1 METVIVLGC
10 VFAVLMFLAWGTL
23 FHGRTWFVRRTQRVA
38 TEVESNLADLFI
50 FINTQQVAGLSA
62 LAVFVLPLVVWL
74 VSQNVLFTA
83 VSLPLAFTL
92 PRIWV
97 GRMQTRRQREIEE
110 QLPDALLM
118 MSGALR
124 AGASFPM
131 ALESVAQ
138 ESRPPVSQEFDLLL
152 REIRLGV
159 DLMVALRHMERRI
172 PVPDFLMVTAAISI
186 SREVGGNLAETL
198 ESVAR
203 TLREKQQME
212 GKIRSLTAQGK
223 MQGWVMTGL
232 PIFLIFVLR
241 HMEPKAM
248 APLFDSPIGWAVL
261 AVIGTMEFI
270 GYQAIKK
277 ITHIDV

>member
-1 METVIVLGC
+1 MEIIVVLVL
-10 VFAVLMFLAWGTL
+10 VFAVMIFLAWGAL
-23 FHGRTWFVRRTQRVA
+23 LHGKTWFMKRTQRVA

-62 LAVFVLPLVVWL
+62 LAVFVLPLMVYL
-74 VSQNVLFTA
+74 VLQNVLFTA
-83 VSLPLAFTL
+83 VSVPLAFML
-92 PRIWV
+92 PRLWV
-97 GRMQTRRQREIEE
+97 GRMRTKRLRDIES

-124 AGASFPM
+124 AGASFPI

-138 ESRPPVSQEFDLLL
+138 ESRPPISQEFDLLL

-159 DLMVALRHMERRI
+159 DLPVALRNMERRI
-172 PVPDFLMVTAAISI
+172 PVSDFLMVTAAISI

-248 APLFDSPIGWAVL
+248 APLFDSAIGWGVL
-261 AVIGTMEFI
+261 LVIGVMEFI

>member
-1 METVIVLGC
+1 METVIVLAGA
-10 VFAVLMFLAWGTL
+10 FAVTMFLAWGML
-23 FHGRTWFVRRTQRVA
+23 FHGRKWFVKRTQRVA
-38 TEVESNLADLFI
+38 SEVESNLADLFI

-62 LAVFVLPLVVWL
+62 LMVFVLPMVVYA

-83 VSLPLAFTL
+83 VSVPLSFML
-92 PRIWV
+92 PRLWV
-97 GRMQTRRQREIEE
+97 RRMQTRRLRELEE

-124 AGASFPM
+124 AGASFPI

-138 ESRPPVSQEFDLLL
+138 ESRPPISQEFDLLL

-159 DLMVALRHMERRI
+159 DLMVALRNMERRI

-248 APLFDSPIGWAVL
+248 APLFNTPMGWGTL
-261 AVIGTMEFI
+261 LVIGVMEFI
-270 GYQAIKK
+270 GYQAIRK
-277 ITHIDV
+277 ITNIDV

>member
-1 METVIVLGC
+1 MEIVVVLALI
-10 VFAVLMFLAWGTL
+10 FAVLMFLAWGAL
-23 FHGRTWFVRRTQRVA
+23 FHGRTWFVQRTQRVA

-50 FINTQQVAGLSA
+50 FINTQRLAGISA

-83 VSLPLAFTL
+83 VSIPLAFML
-92 PRIWV
+92 PRLWV
-97 GRMQTRRQREIEE
+97 RRMQTRRLREIEE
-110 QLPDALLM
+110 QLPDSLLM

-138 ESRPPVSQEFDLLL
+138 ESRPPVSQEFELLL

-232 PIFLIFVLR
+232 PIFLILVLR
-241 HMEPKAM
+241 NMEPKAM
-248 APLFDSPIGWAVL
+248 APLFDSPLGWGVL

>member
-1 METVIVLGC
+1 MEILVVLVL
-10 VFAVLMFLAWGTL
+10 VFAVMIFLAWGAL
-23 FHGRTWFVRRTQRVA
+23 FHGKTWFMRRTQRVA

-50 FINTQQVAGLSA
+50 FINTQQVAGMSA
-62 LAVFVLPLVVWL
+62 LAVFVLPLVVYL
-74 VSQNVLFTA
+74 VSQNVLFTG
-83 VSLPLAFTL
+83 VSVPLAFML
-92 PRIWV
+92 PRMWV
-97 GRMQTRRQREIEE
+97 GRMRKRRLLDIES

-131 ALESVAQ
+131 ALESVSQ
-138 ESRPPVSQEFDLLL
+138 ESRPPISQEFDLLL

-159 DLMVALRHMERRI
+159 DLPVALRNMERRI
-172 PVPDFLMVTAAISI
+172 PVSDFLMVTAAISI

-241 HMEPKAM
+241 NMEPKAM
-248 APLFDSPIGWAVL
+248 APLFDSLVGWGVL
-261 AVIGTMEFI
+261 AVIGVMEFI

-277 ITHIDV
+277 ITNIDV

>member
-1 METVIVLGC
+1 METYIILGIIFVVLILVGWGML
-10 VFAVLMFLAWGTL
+10 VHGHAWFAQ
-23 FHGRTWFVRRTQRVA
+23 RTRRVA

-50 FINTQQVAGLSA
+50 FINTRQVAGLSA
-62 LAVFVLPLVVWL
+62 LAVFVLPLAVWL
-74 VSQNVLFTA
+74 VSGNVLFAA
-83 VSLPLAFTL
+83 VSVPFALMM
-92 PRIWV
+92 PRLWV
-97 GRMQTRRQREIEE
+97 RRMRTRRLREIEE

-118 MSGALR
+118 ISSALR

-159 DLMVALRHMERRI
+159 DLMVALQHMERRI
-172 PVPDFLMVTAAISI
+172 PIPDFLMVTAAISI

-212 GKIRSLTAQGK
+212 GKIRSLTAQGR

-232 PIFLIFVLR
+232 PVFLIFVLR

-248 APLFDSPIGWAVL
+248 APLFDSPMGWAVL

>member
-1 METVIVLGC
+1 MEIVIVLGIC
-10 VFAVLMFLAWGTL
+10 FALLIFLVWGAL
-23 FHGRTWFVRRTQRVA
+23 FHGRAWFTQRTRRVA

-62 LAVFVLPLVVWL
+62 LAVFVLPAAVWL

-83 VSLPLAFTL
+83 ISVPVALML
-92 PRIWV
+92 PRLWV
-97 GRMQTRRQREIEE
+97 RRMRTRRLREIEE

-159 DLMVALRHMERRI
+159 DLMAALRHMEHRI

-248 APLFDSPIGWAVL
+248 APLFGSPIGWAVL
-261 AVIGTMEFI
+261 AVIGTMEFV
-270 GYQAIKK
+270 GYQAIRK

>member
-1 METVIVLGC
+1 MEIIVVLVL
-10 VFAVLMFLAWGTL
+10 VFAVMIFLAWGAL
-23 FHGRTWFVRRTQRVA
+23 FHGKTWFMKRTQRVV

-50 FINTQQVAGLSA
+50 FINTQKVAGLSA
-62 LAVFVLPLVVWL
+62 LAVFVLPLVVYL
-74 VSQNVLFTA
+74 ISQNVLLTA
-83 VSLPLAFTL
+83 VSVPLAFML
-92 PRIWV
+92 PRLWV
-97 GRMQTRRQREIEE
+97 GRMRTKRLHDIES

-124 AGASFPM
+124 AGASFPI

-138 ESRPPVSQEFDLLL
+138 ESRPPISQEFDLLL

-159 DLMVALRHMERRI
+159 DLPVALRNMERRI
-172 PVPDFLMVTAAISI
+172 PVSDFLMVTAAISI

-248 APLFDSPIGWAVL
+248 APLFDSAIGWGVL
-261 AVIGTMEFI
+261 LVIGVMEFI

>member
-1 METVIVLGC
+1 MEIIVVLAL
-10 VFAVLMFLAWGTL
+10 VFAVMIFLAWGAL
-23 FHGRTWFVRRTQRVA
+23 FHGKTWFMKRTQRVA

-50 FINTQQVAGLSA
+50 FINTQQVAGMSA
-62 LAVFVLPLVVWL
+62 LAVFVLPLVVYL

-83 VSLPLAFTL
+83 VSVPLAFML
-92 PRIWV
+92 PRLWV
-97 GRMQTRRQREIEE
+97 GRMRTKRLRDIES

-124 AGASFPM
+124 AGASFPI

-138 ESRPPVSQEFDLLL
+138 ESRPPISQEFDLLL

-159 DLMVALRHMERRI
+159 DLPVALRNMERRI
-172 PVPDFLMVTAAISI
+172 PVSDFLMVTAAISI

-248 APLFDSPIGWAVL
+248 APLFDSAIGWGVL
-261 AVIGTMEFI
+261 LVIGVMEFI

>member
-1 METVIVLGC
+1 MEIIVVLVL
-10 VFAVLMFLAWGTL
+10 VFAVMIFLVWGAL
-23 FHGRTWFVRRTQRVA
+23 FHGKTWFMKRTQRVA

-62 LAVFVLPLVVWL
+62 LAVFVLPLVVYL
-74 VSQNVLFTA
+74 VSQNVLFTV
-83 VSLPLAFTL
+83 VSVPLAFML
-92 PRIWV
+92 PRLWV
-97 GRMQTRRQREIEE
+97 TRMRTKRLRDIES

-124 AGASFPM
+124 AGASFPI

-138 ESRPPVSQEFDLLL
+138 ESRPPISQEFDLLL

-159 DLMVALRHMERRI
+159 DLPVALRNMERRI
-172 PVPDFLMVTAAISI
+172 PVSDFLMVTAAISI

-248 APLFDSPIGWAVL
+248 APLFDSPIGWGVL
-261 AVIGTMEFI
+261 LVIGVMEFI

>member
-1 METVIVLGC
+1 MEIIVVLVL
-10 VFAVLMFLAWGTL
+10 VFAVMIFLAWGAL
-23 FHGRTWFVRRTQRVA
+23 FHGKTWFMKRTQRVA

-62 LAVFVLPLVVWL
+62 LAVFVLPLVVYL
-74 VSQNVLFTA
+74 ISQNVLFTA
-83 VSLPLAFTL
+83 VSVPLAFML
-92 PRIWV
+92 PRLWV
-97 GRMQTRRQREIEE
+97 GRMRTKRLHDIES

-124 AGASFPM
+124 AGASFPI

-138 ESRPPVSQEFDLLL
+138 ESRPPISQEFDLLL

-159 DLMVALRHMERRI
+159 DLPVALRNMERRI
-172 PVPDFLMVTAAISI
+172 PVSDFLMVTAAISI

-248 APLFDSPIGWAVL
+248 APLFDSAIGWGVL
-261 AVIGTMEFI
+261 LVIGVMEFI

>member
-1 METVIVLGC
+1 MDIAIVLGI
-10 VFAVLMFLAWGTL
+10 VFAALIFIAWGVL
-23 FHGRTWFVRRTQRVA
+23 FHGRTWFVKRTQRVA

-50 FINTQQVAGLSA
+50 FINTGQVAGLSA
-62 LAVFVLPLVVWL
+62 LAVFVLPMGVWL

-83 VSLPLAFTL
+83 VAIPLAFMM
-92 PRIWV
+92 PRSWV
-97 GRMQTRRQREIEE
+97 KRMRTRRLREIEE

-118 MSGALR
+118 MSSALR

-131 ALESVAQ
+131 SLESVAQ
-138 ESRPPVSQEFDLLL
+138 ESRPPVSQEFDMLL

-172 PVPDFLMVTAAISI
+172 PVADFLMVTAAISI

-241 HMEPKAM
+241 HMEPVAM
-248 APLFDSPIGWAVL
+248 APLFDSPIGWGVL